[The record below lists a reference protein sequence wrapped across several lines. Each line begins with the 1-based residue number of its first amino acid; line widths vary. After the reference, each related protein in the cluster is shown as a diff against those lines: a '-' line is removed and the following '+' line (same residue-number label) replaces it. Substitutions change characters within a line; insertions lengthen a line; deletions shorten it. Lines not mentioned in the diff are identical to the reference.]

1 VPNATATLGTVAD
14 PDKVKPAEPAPDETE
29 AGVGGADGW
38 SKRVRGNFSAGR
50 FLRSGPSR
58 RRSVA
63 EAESGGRASTAKGR
77 SETAR
82 AAVNNLN
89 PFERRLG
96 ITAAV
101 CELLLTLVV
110 VVPYLTH
117 SHSRSASELKTLSAV
132 HVFLIEGIV
141 LFVFLLLGTIMKRRA
156 LLGFAAMLVGLWL
169 FALPSLRLIGIV
181 YLGFGLWL
189 VMKGFKSAQ
198 SEGRGAARG
207 VARQP
212 TPRRSRTSDKSP
224 AGRSAP
230 KPSKRYT
237 PPKATRR
244 PAPKKPAPVRAEP
257 PKH

>member
-1 VPNATATLGTVAD
+1 MAD
-14 PDKVKPAEPAPDETE
+14 QDKVKPAEPAPDETE

-38 SKRVRGNFSAGR
+38 SNRVRRSFSPER

-58 RRSVA
+58 RRSVPA
-63 EAESGGRASTAKGR
+63 ADSGRRALTAKER
-77 SETAR
+77 SQAAR
-82 AAVNNLN
+82 TAVNNLN

-101 CELLLTLVV
+101 CELGLTLVV
-110 VVPYLTH
+110 VLPYLTH
-117 SHSRSASELKTLSAV
+117 SHNRSASELKTLSAA

-141 LFVFLLLGTIMKRRA
+141 LFVFLLFGTLLKRRA
-156 LLGFAAMLVGLWL
+156 LLGFATMLVGLWL
-169 FALPSLRLIGIV
+169 FALPSLRLIGLV

-189 VMKGFKSAQ
+189 VLKGFKSTP

-207 VARQP
+207 AARPP

>member
-1 VPNATATLGTVAD
+1 MPD
-14 PDKVKPAEPAPDETE
+14 QDKVKPAEPAPDETE
-29 AGVGGADGW
+29 AGGGGANGW
-38 SKRVRGNFSAGR
+38 SNRVRRNFSPER

-63 EAESGGRASTAKGR
+63 ETGSAGRALTAKER
-77 SETAR
+77 SQAAR
-82 AAVNNLN
+82 TAVNKLN
-89 PFERRLG
+89 PFELRLG

-110 VVPYLTH
+110 VVPYLMH
-117 SHSRSASELKTLSAV
+117 NHNRSASELKTLSAV
-132 HVFLIEGIV
+132 HVFLVEGIV
-141 LFVFLLLGTIMKRRA
+141 LFVFVLLGTLLKRRA
-156 LLGFAAMLVGLWL
+156 LLGFASVLVGLWL
-169 FALPSLRLIGIV
+169 FALPSLRLIGLV
-181 YLGFGLWL
+181 YMGFGVWL
-189 VMKGFKSAQ
+189 MFKGFKSTQKEA
-198 SEGRGAARG
+198 RGAERG
-207 VARQP
+207 AARQP

-244 PAPKKPAPVRAEP
+244 PAPKKPASARAEP